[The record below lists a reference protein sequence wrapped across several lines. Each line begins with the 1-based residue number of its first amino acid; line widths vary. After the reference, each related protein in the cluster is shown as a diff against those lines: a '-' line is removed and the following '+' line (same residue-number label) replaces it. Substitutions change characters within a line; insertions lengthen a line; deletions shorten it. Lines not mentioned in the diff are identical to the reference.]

1 MKAPLPRI
9 LLVEDHEDTRDLVA
23 LILADSNYLV
33 KTAETLAA
41 AMKLAETENFS
52 LFILDS
58 DLPDGSGLELCE
70 RIRKTDQRT
79 PIVFYSGLAYE
90 RDKTTA
96 LAAGAQAYL
105 VKPVS
110 VDELVRSAAQLI
122 ASAARPGVV
131 ETKRNEIC
139 LKPKPLV
146 AANRI

>member
-1 MKAPLPRI
+1 MKAPIPRI

-33 KTAETLAA
+33 KTAATLAA
-41 AMKLAETENFS
+41 AVKLAQAENFN

-79 PIVFYSGLAYE
+79 PILFYSGLAYE
-90 RDKTTA
+90 RDKATA

-105 VKPVS
+105 VKPIS
-110 VDELVRSAAQLI
+110 IDELVKSARELI
-122 ASAARPGVV
+122 ANAERQCGV
-131 ETKRNEIC
+131 EFKPSEIC
-139 LKPKPLV
+139 FKPKPLV
-146 AANRI
+146 TANRI

>member
-1 MKAPLPRI
+1 MKAPLPRT

-33 KTAETLAA
+33 KTAATLAA
-41 AMKLAETENFS
+41 AVKLAEAESFNP
-52 LFILDS
+52 FILDS
-58 DLPDGSGLELCE
+58 DLPDGSGPELCE
-70 RIRKTDQRT
+70 RIRKTEKRT

-90 RDKTTA
+90 RDKATA

-105 VKPVS
+105 VKPIS
-110 VDELVRSAAQLI
+110 IDELVRSARELI
-122 ASAARPGVV
+122 TNAEGQRGV
-131 ETKRNEIC
+131 ETKASEFC